1 MKAEITMSQLWW
13 NQSVRNFFF
22 RKQAWETVEELME
35 RVECSE
41 ATYNAVFDAID
52 DRYDNLD
59 DMEEDFYNES
69 VEDLIDML
77 ELNEYIIE
85 EVE

>member
-1 MKAEITMSQLWW
+1 MKAEITMHQLWW
-13 NQSVRNFFF
+13 NHSVRNFFF
-22 RKQAWETVEELME
+22 RTQAWETVEELME
-35 RVECSE
+35 RMEYSE

-52 DRYDNLD
+52 DRYDDLD

-77 ELNEYIIE
+77 ELNEYVTE
-85 EVE
+85 EVD